1 MENKTVTNLTEVL
14 IKQAEMIDRKNDL
27 LKSGVERL
35 QEVKRIA
42 IGLESMCVSESAETA
57 IQFCRCAGA
66 KLRML
71 SYLWV
76 DMDDESEKEALTV
89 KPETEEPT
97 VDQEEEEGDP
107 ESELE
112 ALEDDLQFVTPE
124 DGDKE

>member
-14 IKQAEMIDRKNDL
+14 IEQAKMIDRKNDL
-27 LKSGVERL
+27 LKMGTERF
-35 QEVKRIA
+35 QEIKRIA
-42 IGLESMCVSESAETA
+42 IGLESMNISESAETA

-71 SYLWV
+71 SYLWA
-76 DMDDESEKEALTV
+76 DMDDESEKKALFE

-97 VDQEEEEGDP
+97 IDEP

-112 ALEDDLQFVTPE
+112 ALENITEDDLPFVTPDE
-124 DGDKE
+124 RR

>member
-27 LKSGVERL
+27 LKTGAERL
-35 QEVKRIA
+35 QEIKEIA
-42 IGLESMCVSESAETA
+42 IGLENMRTSESRETA
-57 IQFCRCAGA
+57 VQLCRCAGA

-76 DMDDESEKEALTV
+76 DMDDESEKKALFE

-97 VDQEEEEGDP
+97 IDEP

-112 ALEDDLQFVTPE
+112 ALENITEDDLPFVTPDE
-124 DGDKE
+124 RR

>member
-14 IKQAEMIDRKNDL
+14 IKQAEMIDRKNEL
-27 LKSGVERL
+27 LKMGTERF

-42 IGLESMCVSESAETA
+42 IGLENTSISESAETA

-76 DMDDESEKEALTV
+76 DMDDESEKKAISEM
-89 KPETEEPT
+89 PEVEEPT
-97 VDQEEEEGDP
+97 IDNEEEV
-107 ESELE
+107 
-112 ALEDDLQFVTPE
+112 AEDDLPFC
-124 DGDKE
+124 